1 VIIDL
6 KDINEIMNTDKTSLE
21 VQNQPSCLGAVRR
34 SIAQVLLDDYTNDQL
49 RLVLKET
56 STRHTK
62 DRVYSEETVRLINHE
77 NIKDDDIY
85 CRLGHIYQVVGHVIT
100 QKVLQDEF

>member
-1 VIIDL
+1 MS
-6 KDINEIMNTDKTSLE
+6 NEETN
-21 VQNQPSCLGAVRR
+21 PASCQTAVRR

-62 DRVYSEETVRLINHE
+62 DRIYSEEVVKLINHE

-85 CRLGHIYQVVGHVIT
+85 CYWFYA
-100 QKVLQDEF
+100 VLCPVFFVLIFR

>member
-1 VIIDL
+1 MEHENL
-6 KDINEIMNTDKTSLE
+6 N
-21 VQNQPSCLGAVRR
+21 NQESAQLGIGAVRR

-62 DRVYSEETVRLINHE
+62 DRVYSEEVVRLINHE

-85 CRLGHIYQVVGHVIT
+85 CKLGHIYQVVGHVIT
-100 QKVLQDEF
+100 QKVLRDEF

>member
-1 VIIDL
+1 
-6 KDINEIMNTDKTSLE
+6 MSTDKSLLE
-21 VQNQPSCLGAVRR
+21 AQNQPSCLGAVRR

-56 STRHTK
+56 STRHTQN
-62 DRVYSEETVRLINHE
+62 RVYSEEVVRLIDHE

-85 CRLGHIYQVVGHVIT
+85 CKLGHIYQVVSHVIT
-100 QKVLQDEF
+100 QKVLRDEF

>member
-1 VIIDL
+1 
-6 KDINEIMNTDKTSLE
+6 MNKE
-21 VQNQPSCLGAVRR
+21 QNSNSADSQQLNIAVVRR

-56 STRHTK
+56 STMHTK

-85 CRLGHIYQVVGHVIT
+85 CKLGHIYQVVGHVIT
-100 QKVLQDEF
+100 QKVLRDEF

>member
-1 VIIDL
+1 ML
-6 KDINEIMNTDKTSLE
+6 ENENLNEAGTPQLNI
-21 VQNQPSCLGAVRR
+21 GAVRR

-56 STRHTK
+56 STRHTQN
-62 DRVYSEETVRLINHE
+62 RVYSEEVVRLIDHE

-85 CRLGHIYQVVGHVIT
+85 CKLGHIYQVVGHVIT
-100 QKVLQDEF
+100 QKVLRDEF

>member
-1 VIIDL
+1 MEHGNLNI
-6 KDINEIMNTDKTSLE
+6 EKTANSD
-21 VQNQPSCLGAVRR
+21 LGAVRR
-34 SIAQVLLDDYTNDQL
+34 SIAQILLDDYTNEQL

-62 DRVYSEETVRLINHE
+62 DRIYSEEVVRLINHE

-85 CRLGHIYQVVGHVIT
+85 CKLGHIYHVVGHVIT
-100 QKVLQDEF
+100 QKVLRDEF

>member
-1 VIIDL
+1 ML
-6 KDINEIMNTDKTSLE
+6 ENENINEP
-21 VQNQPSCLGAVRR
+21 QNPAFLVGAVRR

-62 DRVYSEETVRLINHE
+62 ERIYSEETVRLINHE

-85 CRLGHIYQVVGHVIT
+85 CRLGHIYQVVGRVIT
-100 QKVLQDEF
+100 QKVLRDEF

>member
-1 VIIDL
+1 
-6 KDINEIMNTDKTSLE
+6 MSTDKSLLE
-21 VQNQPSCLGAVRR
+21 AQNQPSCLGAVRR

-49 RLVLKET
+49 RIVLKET

-62 DRVYSEETVRLINHE
+62 NRVYSEEVVRLIDHE

-85 CRLGHIYQVVGHVIT
+85 CKLGHIYQVVGHVIT
-100 QKVLQDEF
+100 QKVLRDEF

>member
-1 VIIDL
+1 
-6 KDINEIMNTDKTSLE
+6 MNTDKTSIE
-21 VQNQPSCLGAVRR
+21 NESQPSCLGAVRR
-34 SIAQVLLDDYTNDQL
+34 SIADVLLEEYTNDQL

-62 DRVYSEETVRLINHE
+62 DRVYSKEVVSLIDHE

-85 CRLGHIYQVVGHVIT
+85 SKLGHIYKVVGNVIT
-100 QKVLQDEF
+100 QKVLRDEF

>member
-1 VIIDL
+1 ML
-6 KDINEIMNTDKTSLE
+6 ENENINEP
-21 VQNQPSCLGAVRR
+21 QNPAFLVGAVRR

-62 DRVYSEETVRLINHE
+62 ERVYSQETVRLINHE

-100 QKVLQDEF
+100 QKVLRDEF